1 MVFVQNVVKAQIKSI
16 NIMDGQLMIFP
27 FVVRYFTE
35 CFESIRP
42 RGHRTIRYEQY
53 LYEHGKNR
61 TLKDVALEYQVKYTT
76 LRWLWFRYAGEAL
89 DNRAVQYPRKM
100 GIDEFSVAKR
110 HKYRAVVTDLE
121 QHRVV
126 TTLAGRDMDGLKEL
140 LDSS

>member
-1 MVFVQNVVKAQIKSI
+1 
-16 NIMDGQLMIFP
+16 
-27 FVVRYFTE
+27 
-35 CFESIRP
+35 
-42 RGHRTIRYEQY
+42 
-53 LYEHGKNR
+53 
-61 TLKDVALEYQVKYTT
+61 LEYQVKYTT

-110 HKYRAVVTDLE
+110 HKYRTVVTDLE